1 MFLILV
7 ILFTEIMK
15 YTRVTMNILNSSR
28 PLNCQK
34 FTLVNCIFPTINIEL
49 NLIAC
54 TEFENKTMHTFLQ
67 ETS

>member
-1 MFLILV
+1 
-7 ILFTEIMK
+7 
-15 YTRVTMNILNSSR
+15 MNILYSSR

-34 FTLVNCIFPTINIEL
+34 FTLVNCIFSTINIEL

-54 TEFENKTMHTFLQ
+54 TEFENKTMHTFLL